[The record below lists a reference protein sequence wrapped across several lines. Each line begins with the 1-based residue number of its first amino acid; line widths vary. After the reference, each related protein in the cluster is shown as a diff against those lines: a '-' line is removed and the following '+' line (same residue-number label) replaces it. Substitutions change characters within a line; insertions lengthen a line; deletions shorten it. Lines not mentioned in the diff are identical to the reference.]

1 MKQLTKGLT
10 FKSLLTLLMIALIQT
25 AVWAQEEG
33 SGSGSSTSGS
43 SSTTTTTKSLSVSS
57 EASDWYTS
65 PLVWVIGAAVFI
77 LLIVALMRGGSR
89 GDATTASRT
98 DKVTVTKSSTTD

>member
-10 FKSLLTLLMIALIQT
+10 FKSMLTLMMITLIQT

-33 SGSGSSTSGS
+33 SGS
-43 SSTTTTTKSLSVSS
+43 SSTTTTTKSLSTSS
-57 EASDWYTS
+57 DSGWYTS

-77 LLIVALMRGGSR
+77 LLLVALMRGRNSG
-89 GDATTASRT
+89 GDASTATRT
-98 DKVTVTKSSTTD
+98 DRVTVTKSSSTE